1 MKAKNQLVL
10 AMTIAMIA
18 MPVLAA
24 GPSGNN
30 DVWTSGNGSTLV
42 DGSGNPIR
50 TIHYQNKKSLVANLK
65 ANSNTQPSPSLLAT
79 IKKSLTK
86 VFSAEA
92 QTTPVTSLPKETLK
106 LTNIVAKPVTKTL
119 VLKKAPAL
127 MKVALPIKTA
137 ELIQPPVFN
146 ASAVTSPPKKAA
158 VEALEDVAPAI
169 GNANVEV
176 TAVKPTKIDYSFHDY
191 KATVLFDTGSAVLTE
206 DASSSLTQLAM
217 ATKKAEKVI
226 SLQVLGHADT
236 RGDAGYNMTLSEERM
251 LSVAQFFDSLKL
263 KVTSMFA
270 KGETSPVMGTEGEDL
285 TLSRRVQVFIKT
297 RHID

>member
-1 MKAKNQLVL
+1 MKTKNQLVL
-10 AMTIAMIA
+10 AMTIAMIT

-30 DVWTSGNGSTLV
+30 DVWTSGNGSTIV
-42 DGSGNPIR
+42 DGNGNPIR
-50 TIHYQNKKSLVANLK
+50 TIHFQDKTSLVANVK
-65 ANSNTQPSPSLLAT
+65 ANANTQPSPSLLAV
-79 IKKSLTK
+79 IKKAVTK
-86 VFSAEA
+86 AFNAEA
-92 QTTPVTSLPKETLK
+92 EPTPMIATQEQAPKL
-106 LTNIVAKPVTKTL
+106 AKTL
-119 VLKKAPAL
+119 VLKKAP
-127 MKVALPIKTA
+127 VIKKA
-137 ELIQPPVFN
+137 PAQVIA
-146 ASAVTSPPKKAA
+146 ASAVMTQPKAA
-158 VEALEDVAPAI
+158 VGVLEEIAPAL
-169 GNANVEV
+169 GNANVKV
-176 TAVKPTKIDYSFHDY
+176 TAVKPPKIDYSFHDY

-251 LSVAQFFDSLKL
+251 LSVAQFFDGLKL

>member
-1 MKAKNQLVL
+1 MKTKNQLVL
-10 AMTIAMIA
+10 AMTIAMIT

-30 DVWTSGNGSTLV
+30 DVWTSGNGSTIV
-42 DGSGNPIR
+42 DGNGNPIR
-50 TIHYQNKKSLVANLK
+50 TIHYQNKTSLVANVK
-65 ANSNTQPSPSLLAT
+65 ANANTQPSPSLLAV
-79 IKKSLTK
+79 IKKAVTK
-86 VFSAEA
+86 AFNAEA
-92 QTTPVTSLPKETLK
+92 EPTPMIATQEQAPKL
-106 LTNIVAKPVTKTL
+106 AKTL
-119 VLKKAPAL
+119 VLKKAP
-127 MKVALPIKTA
+127 VIKKA
-137 ELIQPPVFN
+137 PAQVIA
-146 ASAVTSPPKKAA
+146 ASAVITQPKAA
-158 VEALEDVAPAI
+158 VGVLEEIAPAL
-169 GNANVEV
+169 GNATAEV
-176 TAVKPTKIDYSFHDY
+176 TAVKPPKIDYSFHDY
-191 KATVLFDTGSAVLTE
+191 KATVLFNTGSAVLTE

-251 LSVAQFFDSLKL
+251 LSVAQFFDGLKL

>member
-1 MKAKNQLVL
+1 MKTKSQLVL
-10 AMTIAMIA
+10 AMTVAMIT

-24 GPSGNN
+24 GPLGNN
-30 DVWTSGNGSTLV
+30 DVWTSGNGSTIV
-42 DGSGNPIR
+42 DGNGNPIR
-50 TIHYQNKKSLVANLK
+50 TIHFQDKTSLVANVK
-65 ANSNTQPSPSLLAT
+65 ANANTQPSPSLLAV
-79 IKKSLTK
+79 IKKAVTK
-86 VFSAEA
+86 AFNAEA
-92 QTTPVTSLPKETLK
+92 EPTPMIATQEQAPKL
-106 LTNIVAKPVTKTL
+106 AKTL
-119 VLKKAPAL
+119 VLKKAP
-127 MKVALPIKTA
+127 VIKKA
-137 ELIQPPVFN
+137 PAQVIA
-146 ASAVTSPPKKAA
+146 ASAVMTQPKAA
-158 VEALEDVAPAI
+158 VEVLKEVAPAL
-169 GNANVEV
+169 GNANVKV
-176 TAVKPTKIDYSFHDY
+176 TAVKPPKIDYSFHDY

-236 RGDAGYNMTLSEERM
+236 RGDASYNMTLSEERM
-251 LSVAQFFDSLKL
+251 LSVAQFFDGLKL

>member
-1 MKAKNQLVL
+1 MKTKNQLVL
-10 AMTIAMIA
+10 AMTIAMIT

-30 DVWTSGNGSTLV
+30 DVWTSGNGSTIV
-42 DGSGNPIR
+42 DGNGNPIR
-50 TIHYQNKKSLVANLK
+50 TIHYQNKTSLVANVK
-65 ANSNTQPSPSLLAT
+65 ANANTQPSPSLLAV
-79 IKKSLTK
+79 IKKAVTK
-86 VFSAEA
+86 AFNAEA
-92 QTTPVTSLPKETLK
+92 EPTPMIATQEQAPKL
-106 LTNIVAKPVTKTL
+106 TKTL
-119 VLKKAPAL
+119 VLKKAP
-127 MKVALPIKTA
+127 VIKKA
-137 ELIQPPVFN
+137 PAQVIA
-146 ASAVTSPPKKAA
+146 ASAVITQPKAA
-158 VEALEDVAPAI
+158 VEVLEEVAPAL
-169 GNANVEV
+169 GNANVKV
-176 TAVKPTKIDYSFHDY
+176 TAVKPPKIDYSFHDY

-251 LSVAQFFDSLKL
+251 LSVAQFFDGLKL

>member
-1 MKAKNQLVL
+1 MKTKNQLVL
-10 AMTIAMIA
+10 AMTIAMIT

-30 DVWTSGNGSTLV
+30 DVWTSSNGSTIV
-42 DGSGNPIR
+42 DGNGNPIR
-50 TIHYQNKKSLVANLK
+50 TIHYQNKTSLVANVK
-65 ANSNTQPSPSLLAT
+65 ANANTQPSPSLLAV
-79 IKKSLTK
+79 IKKAVTK
-86 VFSAEA
+86 AFNAEA
-92 QTTPVTSLPKETLK
+92 EPTPMIATQEQAPKL
-106 LTNIVAKPVTKTL
+106 AKTL
-119 VLKKAPAL
+119 VLKKAP
-127 MKVALPIKTA
+127 VIKKA
-137 ELIQPPVFN
+137 PAQVIA
-146 ASAVTSPPKKAA
+146 ASAVITQPKAA
-158 VEALEDVAPAI
+158 VEVLEEVAPAL
-169 GNANVEV
+169 GNANVKV
-176 TAVKPTKIDYSFHDY
+176 TAVKPPKIDYSFHDY

-251 LSVAQFFDSLKL
+251 LSVAQFFDGLKL

>member
-1 MKAKNQLVL
+1 MKTKNQLVL
-10 AMTIAMIA
+10 AMTIAIIT

-30 DVWTSGNGSTLV
+30 DVWTSGNGSTIV
-42 DGSGNPIR
+42 DGNGNPIR
-50 TIHYQNKKSLVANLK
+50 TIHYQNKTSLVANVK
-65 ANSNTQPSPSLLAT
+65 ANANTQPSPSLLAV
-79 IKKSLTK
+79 IKKAVTK
-86 VFSAEA
+86 AFNAEA
-92 QTTPVTSLPKETLK
+92 DPTPMIATQEQAPKL
-106 LTNIVAKPVTKTL
+106 AKTL
-119 VLKKAPAL
+119 VLKKAP
-127 MKVALPIKTA
+127 VIKKA
-137 ELIQPPVFN
+137 PAQVIA
-146 ASAVTSPPKKAA
+146 ASAVITQPKAA
-158 VEALEDVAPAI
+158 VEVLKEVAPAL
-169 GNANVEV
+169 GNANVKV
-176 TAVKPTKIDYSFHDY
+176 TAVKPPKIDYSFHDY

-251 LSVAQFFDSLKL
+251 LSVAQFFDGLKL

>member
-1 MKAKNQLVL
+1 MKTKSQLVL
-10 AMTIAMIA
+10 AMTVAMIT

-24 GPSGNN
+24 GPLGNN
-30 DVWTSGNGSTLV
+30 DVWTSGNGSTIV
-42 DGSGNPIR
+42 DGNGNPIR
-50 TIHYQNKKSLVANLK
+50 TIHFQDKTSLVANVK
-65 ANSNTQPSPSLLAT
+65 ANANTQPSPSLLAV
-79 IKKSLTK
+79 IKKAVTK
-86 VFSAEA
+86 AFNAEA
-92 QTTPVTSLPKETLK
+92 EPTPMIATQEQAPKL
-106 LTNIVAKPVTKTL
+106 AKTL
-119 VLKKAPAL
+119 VLKKAP
-127 MKVALPIKTA
+127 VIKKA
-137 ELIQPPVFN
+137 PAQVIA
-146 ASAVTSPPKKAA
+146 ASAVMTQPKAA
-158 VEALEDVAPAI
+158 VGVLEEVAPAL
-169 GNANVEV
+169 GNANVKV
-176 TAVKPTKIDYSFHDY
+176 TAVKPPKIDYSFHDY

-251 LSVAQFFDSLKL
+251 LSVAQFFDGLKL

>member
-1 MKAKNQLVL
+1 MKTKTQLVL
-10 AMTIAMIA
+10 AMTIAMIT

-24 GPSGNN
+24 GSSGNN
-30 DVWTSGNGSTLV
+30 EVWTSGNGSTIV
-42 DGSGNPIR
+42 DGNGNPIR
-50 TIHYQNKKSLVANLK
+50 TIDFQDKTSLVANVK
-65 ANSNTQPSPSLLAT
+65 ANANTQHSPSLLAV

-86 VFSAEA
+86 VFNAEA
-92 QTTPVTSLPKETLK
+92 QTTPVASLPKESLK
-106 LTNIVAKPVTKTL
+106 LTKIVAKPDTKTL

-127 MKVALPIKTA
+127 IKVAAPIKAA
-137 ELIQPPVFN
+137 ELIKPPVFA
-146 ASAVTSPPKKAA
+146 ASAVNIPPKAA
-158 VEALEDVAPAI
+158 VEALEEVAPAL

-176 TAVKPTKIDYSFHDY
+176 TPIKPPKIDYSFQDY

-217 ATKKAEKVI
+217 ATKKADKVI
-226 SLQVLGHADT
+226 SLQVMGHADT

-251 LSVAQFFDSLKL
+251 LSVAQFFDGLKL

-285 TLSRRVQVFIKT
+285 TLSRRVQVLIKT

>member
-1 MKAKNQLVL
+1 MKTKNQLVL
-10 AMTIAMIA
+10 AMTIAMIT

-30 DVWTSGNGSTLV
+30 DVWTSGNGSTIV
-42 DGSGNPIR
+42 DGNGNPIR
-50 TIHYQNKKSLVANLK
+50 TIHYQNKTSLVANVK
-65 ANSNTQPSPSLLAT
+65 ANANTQPSPSLLAV
-79 IKKSLTK
+79 IKKAVTK
-86 VFSAEA
+86 AFNAEA
-92 QTTPVTSLPKETLK
+92 EPTPMIATQEQAPKL
-106 LTNIVAKPVTKTL
+106 AKTL
-119 VLKKAPAL
+119 VLKKAP
-127 MKVALPIKTA
+127 VIKKA
-137 ELIQPPVFN
+137 PAQVIA
-146 ASAVTSPPKKAA
+146 ASAVMTQPKAA
-158 VEALEDVAPAI
+158 VGVLEEVAPAL
-169 GNANVEV
+169 GNANVKV
-176 TAVKPTKIDYSFHDY
+176 TAVKPPKIDYSFHDY

-236 RGDAGYNMTLSEERM
+236 RGDASYNMTLSEERM
-251 LSVAQFFDSLKL
+251 LSVAQFFDGLKL

>member
-1 MKAKNQLVL
+1 MKTKNQLVL
-10 AMTIAMIA
+10 AMTIAMIT

-30 DVWTSGNGSTLV
+30 DVWTSGNGSTIV
-42 DGSGNPIR
+42 DGNGNPIR
-50 TIHYQNKKSLVANLK
+50 TIHYQNKTSLVANVK
-65 ANSNTQPSPSLLAT
+65 ANANTQPSPSLLAV
-79 IKKSLTK
+79 IKKAVTK
-86 VFSAEA
+86 AFNVEA
-92 QTTPVTSLPKETLK
+92 DPTPMIATQEQAPKL
-106 LTNIVAKPVTKTL
+106 TKTL

-127 MKVALPIKTA
+127 IKVAAPIKTA
-137 ELIQPPVFN
+137 ELIKPPIFA
-146 ASAVTSPPKKAA
+146 ASAVITQPKAA
-158 VEALEDVAPAI
+158 VEVLEEVAPAL
-169 GNANVEV
+169 GNANVKV
-176 TAVKPTKIDYSFHDY
+176 TAVKPPKIDYSFHDY

-251 LSVAQFFDSLKL
+251 LSVAQFFDGLKL

>member
-1 MKAKNQLVL
+1 MKTKNQLVL
-10 AMTIAMIA
+10 AMTIAIIT
-18 MPVLAA
+18 MPLLAA

-30 DVWTSGNGSTLV
+30 DVWTSGNGSTIV
-42 DGSGNPIR
+42 DGNGNPIR
-50 TIHYQNKKSLVANLK
+50 TIHYQNKTSLVANVK
-65 ANSNTQPSPSLLAT
+65 ANANTQPSPSLLAV
-79 IKKSLTK
+79 IKKAVTK
-86 VFSAEA
+86 AFNVEA
-92 QTTPVTSLPKETLK
+92 DPTPMIATQEQAPKL
-106 LTNIVAKPVTKTL
+106 AKTL
-119 VLKKAPAL
+119 VLKKVPVIKKAPAQ
-127 MKVALPIKTA
+127 VIA
-137 ELIQPPVFN
+137 
-146 ASAVTSPPKKAA
+146 ASAVITQPKAA
-158 VEALEDVAPAI
+158 VEVLKEVAPAL
-169 GNANVEV
+169 GNANVKV
-176 TAVKPTKIDYSFHDY
+176 TAVKPPKIDYSFHDY

-251 LSVAQFFDSLKL
+251 LSVAQFFDGLKL

>member
-1 MKAKNQLVL
+1 MKTKNQLVL
-10 AMTIAMIA
+10 AMTIAIIT
-18 MPVLAA
+18 MPLLAA

-30 DVWTSGNGSTLV
+30 DIWTSGNGSTIV
-42 DGSGNPIR
+42 DGNGNPIR
-50 TIHYQNKKSLVANLK
+50 TIHYQNKTSLVANVK
-65 ANSNTQPSPSLLAT
+65 ANANTQPSPSLLAV
-79 IKKSLTK
+79 IKKAVTK
-86 VFSAEA
+86 AFNAEA
-92 QTTPVTSLPKETLK
+92 EPTPMIATQEQAPKL
-106 LTNIVAKPVTKTL
+106 AKTL
-119 VLKKAPAL
+119 VLKKAP
-127 MKVALPIKTA
+127 VIKKA
-137 ELIQPPVFN
+137 PAQVIA
-146 ASAVTSPPKKAA
+146 ASAVITQPKAA
-158 VEALEDVAPAI
+158 VEVLEEVAPAL
-169 GNANVEV
+169 GNANVKV
-176 TAVKPTKIDYSFHDY
+176 TAVKPPKIDYSFHDY

-251 LSVAQFFDSLKL
+251 LSVAQFFDGLKL

>member
-1 MKAKNQLVL
+1 MKTKSQLVL
-10 AMTIAMIA
+10 AMTIAMIT

-30 DVWTSGNGSTLV
+30 DVWTSGNGSTIV
-42 DGSGNPIR
+42 DGNGNPIR
-50 TIHYQNKKSLVANLK
+50 TIHYQNKTSLVANVK
-65 ANSNTQPSPSLLAT
+65 ANANTQPSPSLLAV
-79 IKKSLTK
+79 IKKAVTK
-86 VFSAEA
+86 AFNAEA
-92 QTTPVTSLPKETLK
+92 EPTPMIATQEQAPKL
-106 LTNIVAKPVTKTL
+106 AKTL
-119 VLKKAPAL
+119 VLKKAP
-127 MKVALPIKTA
+127 VIKKA
-137 ELIQPPVFN
+137 PAQVIA
-146 ASAVTSPPKKAA
+146 ASAVMTQPKAA
-158 VEALEDVAPAI
+158 VGVLEEVAPAL
-169 GNANVEV
+169 GNANVKV
-176 TAVKPTKIDYSFHDY
+176 TAVKPPKIDYSFHDY

-236 RGDAGYNMTLSEERM
+236 RGDASYNMTLSEERM
-251 LSVAQFFDSLKL
+251 LSVAQFFDGLKL

-270 KGETSPVMGTEGEDL
+270 KGETSPVMGTGGEDL

>member
-1 MKAKNQLVL
+1 MKTKNQLVL
-10 AMTIAMIA
+10 AMTIAIIT

-30 DVWTSGNGSTLV
+30 DVWTSGNGSTIV
-42 DGSGNPIR
+42 DGNGNPIR
-50 TIHYQNKKSLVANLK
+50 TIHYQNKTSLVANVK
-65 ANSNTQPSPSLLAT
+65 ANANTQPSPSLLAV
-79 IKKSLTK
+79 IKKAVTK
-86 VFSAEA
+86 AFNVEA
-92 QTTPVTSLPKETLK
+92 DPTPMIATQEQAPKL
-106 LTNIVAKPVTKTL
+106 AKTL
-119 VLKKAPAL
+119 VLKKAP
-127 MKVALPIKTA
+127 VIKKA
-137 ELIQPPVFN
+137 PAQVIA
-146 ASAVTSPPKKAA
+146 ASAVITQPKAA
-158 VEALEDVAPAI
+158 VAVLEEVAPAL
-169 GNANVEV
+169 GNANVKV
-176 TAVKPTKIDYSFHDY
+176 TAVKPPKIDYSFHDY

-251 LSVAQFFDSLKL
+251 LSVAQFFDGLKL

>member
-1 MKAKNQLVL
+1 MKTKSQLVL
-10 AMTIAMIA
+10 AMTVAMIT

-24 GPSGNN
+24 GPLGNN
-30 DVWTSGNGSTLV
+30 DVWTSGNGSTIV
-42 DGSGNPIR
+42 DGNGNPIR
-50 TIHYQNKKSLVANLK
+50 TIHYQNTTSLVANVK
-65 ANSNTQPSPSLLAT
+65 ANANTQPSPSLLAV
-79 IKKSLTK
+79 IKKAVTK
-86 VFSAEA
+86 AFNAEA
-92 QTTPVTSLPKETLK
+92 EPTPMIATQEQAPKL
-106 LTNIVAKPVTKTL
+106 AKTL
-119 VLKKAPAL
+119 VLKKAP
-127 MKVALPIKTA
+127 VIKKA
-137 ELIQPPVFN
+137 PAQVIA
-146 ASAVTSPPKKAA
+146 ASAVMTQPKAA
-158 VEALEDVAPAI
+158 VGVLEEIAPAL
-169 GNANVEV
+169 GNATAEV
-176 TAVKPTKIDYSFHDY
+176 TAVKPPKIDYSFHDY

-236 RGDAGYNMTLSEERM
+236 RGDASYNMTLSEERM
-251 LSVAQFFDSLKL
+251 LSVAQFFDGLKL

>member
-1 MKAKNQLVL
+1 MKTKNQLVL
-10 AMTIAMIA
+10 AMTIAMIT
-18 MPVLAA
+18 MPVLAV

-30 DVWTSGNGSTLV
+30 DVWTSGNGSTIV
-42 DGSGNPIR
+42 DGNGNPIR
-50 TIHYQNKKSLVANLK
+50 TIHYQNKTSLVANVK
-65 ANSNTQPSPSLLAT
+65 ANANTQPSPSLLAV
-79 IKKSLTK
+79 IKKAVTK
-86 VFSAEA
+86 AFNAEA
-92 QTTPVTSLPKETLK
+92 EPTPMIATQEQAPKL
-106 LTNIVAKPVTKTL
+106 AKTL
-119 VLKKAPAL
+119 VLKKAP
-127 MKVALPIKTA
+127 VIKKA
-137 ELIQPPVFN
+137 PAQVIA
-146 ASAVTSPPKKAA
+146 ASAVITQPKAT
-158 VEALEDVAPAI
+158 VGVLEEIAPAL
-169 GNANVEV
+169 GNANVKV
-176 TAVKPTKIDYSFHDY
+176 TAVKPPKIDYSFHDY

-251 LSVAQFFDSLKL
+251 LSVAQFFDGLKL

>member
-1 MKAKNQLVL
+1 MKTKNQLVL
-10 AMTIAMIA
+10 AMTIAMIT

-30 DVWTSGNGSTLV
+30 DVWTSGNGSTIV
-42 DGSGNPIR
+42 DGNGNPIR
-50 TIHYQNKKSLVANLK
+50 TIHYQNKTSLVANVK
-65 ANSNTQPSPSLLAT
+65 ANANTQPSPSLLAV
-79 IKKSLTK
+79 IKKAVTK
-86 VFSAEA
+86 AFNAEA
-92 QTTPVTSLPKETLK
+92 EPTPMIATQEQAPKL
-106 LTNIVAKPVTKTL
+106 AKTL
-119 VLKKAPAL
+119 VLKKAP
-127 MKVALPIKTA
+127 VIKKA
-137 ELIQPPVFN
+137 PAQVIA
-146 ASAVTSPPKKAA
+146 ASAVMTQPKAA
-158 VEALEDVAPAI
+158 VGVLEEVAPAL
-169 GNANVEV
+169 GNANAKV
-176 TAVKPTKIDYSFHDY
+176 TAVKPPKIDYSFHDY

-236 RGDAGYNMTLSEERM
+236 RGDASYNMTLSEERM
-251 LSVAQFFDSLKL
+251 LSVAQFFDGLKL

>member
-1 MKAKNQLVL
+1 MKTKNQLVL
-10 AMTIAMIA
+10 AMTIAMIT

-30 DVWTSGNGSTLV
+30 DVWTSGNGSTIV
-42 DGSGNPIR
+42 DGNGNPIR
-50 TIHYQNKKSLVANLK
+50 TIHYQNKTSLVANVK
-65 ANSNTQPSPSLLAT
+65 ANANTQPSPSLLAV
-79 IKKSLTK
+79 IKKAVTK
-86 VFSAEA
+86 AFNAEA
-92 QTTPVTSLPKETLK
+92 EPTPMIATQEQAPKL
-106 LTNIVAKPVTKTL
+106 AKTL
-119 VLKKAPAL
+119 VLKKAP
-127 MKVALPIKTA
+127 VIKKA
-137 ELIQPPVFN
+137 PAQVIA
-146 ASAVTSPPKKAA
+146 ASAVMTQPKAA
-158 VEALEDVAPAI
+158 VEVLKEVAPAL
-169 GNANVEV
+169 GNANVKV
-176 TAVKPTKIDYSFHDY
+176 TAVKPPKIDYSFHDY

-251 LSVAQFFDSLKL
+251 LSVAQFFDGLKL

>member
-1 MKAKNQLVL
+1 MKTKNQLVL
-10 AMTIAMIA
+10 AMTIAMIT

-30 DVWTSGNGSTLV
+30 DVWTSGNGSTIV
-42 DGSGNPIR
+42 DGNGNPIR
-50 TIHYQNKKSLVANLK
+50 TIHYQNKTSLVANVK
-65 ANSNTQPSPSLLAT
+65 ANANTQTSPSLLAV
-79 IKKSLTK
+79 IKKAVTK
-86 VFSAEA
+86 AFNAEA
-92 QTTPVTSLPKETLK
+92 EPTPMIATQEQAPKL
-106 LTNIVAKPVTKTL
+106 AKTL
-119 VLKKAPAL
+119 VLKKAP
-127 MKVALPIKTA
+127 VIKKA
-137 ELIQPPVFN
+137 PAQVIA
-146 ASAVTSPPKKAA
+146 ASAVITQPKAA
-158 VEALEDVAPAI
+158 VEVLKEVAPAL
-169 GNANVEV
+169 GNANVKV
-176 TAVKPTKIDYSFHDY
+176 TAVKPPKIDYSFHDY

-251 LSVAQFFDSLKL
+251 LSVAQFFDGLKL

-297 RHID
+297 RHND

>member
-1 MKAKNQLVL
+1 MKTKNQLVL
-10 AMTIAMIA
+10 AMTIAMIT

-30 DVWTSGNGSTLV
+30 DVWTSGNGSTIV
-42 DGSGNPIR
+42 DGNGNPIR
-50 TIHYQNKKSLVANLK
+50 TIHYQNKTSLVANVK
-65 ANSNTQPSPSLLAT
+65 ANANTQPSPSLLAV
-79 IKKSLTK
+79 IKKAVTK
-86 VFSAEA
+86 AFNAEA
-92 QTTPVTSLPKETLK
+92 EPTPMIATQEQAPKL
-106 LTNIVAKPVTKTL
+106 AKTL
-119 VLKKAPAL
+119 VLKKAP
-127 MKVALPIKTA
+127 VIKKA
-137 ELIQPPVFN
+137 PAQVIA
-146 ASAVTSPPKKAA
+146 ASAVMTQPKAA
-158 VEALEDVAPAI
+158 VGVLEEVAPAL
-169 GNANVEV
+169 GNANAEV
-176 TAVKPTKIDYSFHDY
+176 TAVKPPKIDYSFHDY

-251 LSVAQFFDSLKL
+251 LSVAQFFDGLKL

>member
-1 MKAKNQLVL
+1 MKTKSQLVL
-10 AMTIAMIA
+10 AMTIAMIT

-24 GPSGNN
+24 GPLGNN
-30 DVWTSGNGSTLV
+30 DVWTSGNGSTIV
-42 DGSGNPIR
+42 DGNGNPIR
-50 TIHYQNKKSLVANLK
+50 TIHYQNTTSLVANVK
-65 ANSNTQPSPSLLAT
+65 ANANTQPSPSLLAV
-79 IKKSLTK
+79 IKKAVTK
-86 VFSAEA
+86 AFNAEA
-92 QTTPVTSLPKETLK
+92 EPTPMIATQEQAPKL
-106 LTNIVAKPVTKTL
+106 AKTL
-119 VLKKAPAL
+119 VLKKAP
-127 MKVALPIKTA
+127 VIKKA
-137 ELIQPPVFN
+137 PAQVIA
-146 ASAVTSPPKKAA
+146 ASAVMTQPKAA
-158 VEALEDVAPAI
+158 VGVLEEVAPAL
-169 GNANVEV
+169 GNANAEV
-176 TAVKPTKIDYSFHDY
+176 TAVKPPKIDYSFHDY

-251 LSVAQFFDSLKL
+251 LSVAQFFDGLKL

-270 KGETSPVMGTEGEDL
+270 KGETSPVMGTGGEDL

>member
-1 MKAKNQLVL
+1 MKTKNQLVL
-10 AMTIAMIA
+10 AMTIAMIT
-18 MPVLAA
+18 MPVLAV

-30 DVWTSGNGSTLV
+30 DVWTSGNGSTIV
-42 DGSGNPIR
+42 DGNGNPIR
-50 TIHYQNKKSLVANLK
+50 TIHFQDKKSLVANVK
-65 ANSNTQPSPSLLAT
+65 ANANTQPSSSLLAV
-79 IKKSLTK
+79 IKKAVTK
-86 VFSAEA
+86 VFKAEA
-92 QTTPVTSLPKETLK
+92 QTTPVTSLPKETLEVTK
-106 LTNIVAKPVTKTL
+106 IVAKPVTKTL

-127 MKVALPIKTA
+127 IKVAAPIKTA
-137 ELIQPPVFN
+137 ELIKPPILA
-146 ASAVTSPPKKAA
+146 ASAVTSPPKAA
-158 VEALEDVAPAI
+158 VEALEEEAPAL
-169 GNANVEV
+169 GNATVEV
-176 TAVKPTKIDYSFHDY
+176 TAVKLPKIDYSFHDY

>member
-1 MKAKNQLVL
+1 MKTKNQLVL
-10 AMTIAMIA
+10 AMTIAMIT

-30 DVWTSGNGSTLV
+30 DVWTSGNGSTIV
-42 DGSGNPIR
+42 DGNGNPIR
-50 TIHYQNKKSLVANLK
+50 TIHYQNKTSLVANVK
-65 ANSNTQPSPSLLAT
+65 ANANTQPSPSLLAV
-79 IKKSLTK
+79 IKKAVTK
-86 VFSAEA
+86 AFNVEA
-92 QTTPVTSLPKETLK
+92 DPTPMIATQEQAPKL
-106 LTNIVAKPVTKTL
+106 TKTL
-119 VLKKAPAL
+119 VLKKAP
-127 MKVALPIKTA
+127 VIKKA
-137 ELIQPPVFN
+137 PAQVIA
-146 ASAVTSPPKKAA
+146 ASAVITQPKAA
-158 VEALEDVAPAI
+158 VEVLEEVAPAL
-169 GNANVEV
+169 GNANVKV
-176 TAVKPTKIDYSFHDY
+176 TAVKPPKIDYSFHDY

-251 LSVAQFFDSLKL
+251 LSVAQFFDGLKL

-270 KGETSPVMGTEGEDL
+270 KGETSPVMGDKGEDL

>member
-1 MKAKNQLVL
+1 MKTKNQLVL
-10 AMTIAMIA
+10 AMTIAMIT

-30 DVWTSGNGSTLV
+30 DVWTSGNGSTIV
-42 DGSGNPIR
+42 DGNGNPIR
-50 TIHYQNKKSLVANLK
+50 TIHYQNKTSLVANVK
-65 ANSNTQPSPSLLAT
+65 ANANTQPSPSLLAV
-79 IKKSLTK
+79 IKKAVTK
-86 VFSAEA
+86 AFNAEA
-92 QTTPVTSLPKETLK
+92 EPTPMIATQEQAPKL
-106 LTNIVAKPVTKTL
+106 AKTL
-119 VLKKAPAL
+119 VLKKAP
-127 MKVALPIKTA
+127 VIKKA
-137 ELIQPPVFN
+137 PAQVIA
-146 ASAVTSPPKKAA
+146 ASAVITQPKAA
-158 VEALEDVAPAI
+158 VEVLEEVAPAL
-169 GNANVEV
+169 GNANVKV
-176 TAVKPTKIDYSFHDY
+176 TAVKPPKIDYSFHDY

-251 LSVAQFFDSLKL
+251 LSVAQFFDGLKL

>member
-1 MKAKNQLVL
+1 MKTKNQLVL
-10 AMTIAMIA
+10 AMTIAIIT
-18 MPVLAA
+18 MPLLAA

-30 DVWTSGNGSTLV
+30 DVWTSGNGSTIV
-42 DGSGNPIR
+42 DGNGNPIR
-50 TIHYQNKKSLVANLK
+50 TIHYQNKTSLVANVK
-65 ANSNTQPSPSLLAT
+65 ANANTQPSPSLLAV
-79 IKKSLTK
+79 IKKAVTK
-86 VFSAEA
+86 AFNVEA
-92 QTTPVTSLPKETLK
+92 DPTPMIATQEQAPKL
-106 LTNIVAKPVTKTL
+106 AKTL
-119 VLKKAPAL
+119 VLKKAP
-127 MKVALPIKTA
+127 VIKKA
-137 ELIQPPVFN
+137 PAQVIA
-146 ASAVTSPPKKAA
+146 ASAVITQPKAT
-158 VEALEDVAPAI
+158 VGVLEEIAPAL
-169 GNANVEV
+169 GNATAEV
-176 TAVKPTKIDYSFHDY
+176 TAVKPPKIDYSFHDY

-251 LSVAQFFDSLKL
+251 LSVAQFFDGLKL

>member
-1 MKAKNQLVL
+1 MKTKNQLVL
-10 AMTIAMIA
+10 AMTIAMIT

-30 DVWTSGNGSTLV
+30 DVWTSGNGSTIV
-42 DGSGNPIR
+42 DGNGNPIR
-50 TIHYQNKKSLVANLK
+50 TIHYQNKTSLVANVK
-65 ANSNTQPSPSLLAT
+65 ANANTQSSPSLLAV
-79 IKKSLTK
+79 IKKAVTK
-86 VFSAEA
+86 AFNVEA
-92 QTTPVTSLPKETLK
+92 DPTPMIATQEQAPKL
-106 LTNIVAKPVTKTL
+106 AKTL
-119 VLKKAPAL
+119 VLKKVPVIKKAPAQ
-127 MKVALPIKTA
+127 VIA
-137 ELIQPPVFN
+137 
-146 ASAVTSPPKKAA
+146 ASAVITQPKAA
-158 VEALEDVAPAI
+158 VEVLEEVAPAL
-169 GNANVEV
+169 GNANVKV
-176 TAVKPTKIDYSFHDY
+176 TAVKPPKIDYSFHDY

-251 LSVAQFFDSLKL
+251 LSVAQFFDGLKL

>member
-1 MKAKNQLVL
+1 MKTKSQLVL
-10 AMTIAMIA
+10 AMTIAMVT

-30 DVWTSGNGSTLV
+30 DVWTSGNGSTIV
-42 DGSGNPIR
+42 DGNGNPIR
-50 TIHYQNKKSLVANLK
+50 TIHYQNTTSLVANVK
-65 ANSNTQPSPSLLAT
+65 ANANTQPSPSLLAV
-79 IKKSLTK
+79 IKKAVTK
-86 VFSAEA
+86 AFNAEA
-92 QTTPVTSLPKETLK
+92 EPTPMIATQEQAPKL
-106 LTNIVAKPVTKTL
+106 AKTL
-119 VLKKAPAL
+119 VLKKAP
-127 MKVALPIKTA
+127 VIKKA
-137 ELIQPPVFN
+137 PAQVIA
-146 ASAVTSPPKKAA
+146 ASAVMTQPKAA
-158 VEALEDVAPAI
+158 VGVLEEVAPAL
-169 GNANVEV
+169 GNANVKV
-176 TAVKPTKIDYSFHDY
+176 TAVKPPKIDYSFHDY

-236 RGDAGYNMTLSEERM
+236 RGDASYNMTLSEERM
-251 LSVAQFFDSLKL
+251 LSVAQFFDGLKL

>member
-1 MKAKNQLVL
+1 MKTKNQLVL
-10 AMTIAMIA
+10 AMTIAMIT

-30 DVWTSGNGSTLV
+30 DVWTSGNGSTIV
-42 DGSGNPIR
+42 DGNGNPIR
-50 TIHYQNKKSLVANLK
+50 TIHYQNKTSLVANVK
-65 ANSNTQPSPSLLAT
+65 ANANTQPSPSLLAV
-79 IKKSLTK
+79 IKKAVTK
-86 VFSAEA
+86 AFNVEA
-92 QTTPVTSLPKETLK
+92 DPTPIIATQEQAPKL
-106 LTNIVAKPVTKTL
+106 AKTL
-119 VLKKAPAL
+119 VLKKAP
-127 MKVALPIKTA
+127 VIKKA
-137 ELIQPPVFN
+137 PAQVIA
-146 ASAVTSPPKKAA
+146 ASAVITQPKAA
-158 VEALEDVAPAI
+158 VEVLKEVAPAL
-169 GNANVEV
+169 GNANVKV
-176 TAVKPTKIDYSFHDY
+176 TAVKLPKIDYSFHDY

-251 LSVAQFFDSLKL
+251 LSVAQFFDGLKL

>member
-1 MKAKNQLVL
+1 MKTKNQLVL
-10 AMTIAMIA
+10 AMTIAMIT

-30 DVWTSGNGSTLV
+30 DVWTSGNGSTIV
-42 DGSGNPIR
+42 DGNGNPIR
-50 TIHYQNKKSLVANLK
+50 TIHYQNKTSLVANVK
-65 ANSNTQPSPSLLAT
+65 ANANTQPSPSLLAV
-79 IKKSLTK
+79 IKKAVTK
-86 VFSAEA
+86 AFNVEA
-92 QTTPVTSLPKETLK
+92 DPTPMIATQEQAPKL
-106 LTNIVAKPVTKTL
+106 TKTL
-119 VLKKAPAL
+119 VLKKAP
-127 MKVALPIKTA
+127 VIKKA
-137 ELIQPPVFN
+137 PAQVIA
-146 ASAVTSPPKKAA
+146 ASAVITQPKAA
-158 VEALEDVAPAI
+158 VEVLEEVAPAL
-169 GNANVEV
+169 GNANVKV
-176 TAVKPTKIDYSFHDY
+176 TAVKPPKIDYSFHDY

-251 LSVAQFFDSLKL
+251 LSVAQFFDGLKL

>member
-1 MKAKNQLVL
+1 MKTKNQLVL
-10 AMTIAMIA
+10 AMTIAIIT

-30 DVWTSGNGSTLV
+30 DVWTSGNGSTIV
-42 DGSGNPIR
+42 DGNGNPIR
-50 TIHYQNKKSLVANLK
+50 TIHYQNKTSLVANVK
-65 ANSNTQPSPSLLAT
+65 ANANTQPSPSLLAV
-79 IKKSLTK
+79 IKKAVTK
-86 VFSAEA
+86 AFNVEA
-92 QTTPVTSLPKETLK
+92 DPTPMIATQEQAPKL
-106 LTNIVAKPVTKTL
+106 AKTL
-119 VLKKAPAL
+119 VLKKAP
-127 MKVALPIKTA
+127 VIKKA
-137 ELIQPPVFN
+137 PAQVIA
-146 ASAVTSPPKKAA
+146 ASAVITQPKAA
-158 VEALEDVAPAI
+158 VEVLEEVAPAL
-169 GNANVEV
+169 GNANVKV
-176 TAVKPTKIDYSFHDY
+176 TAVKLPKIDYSFHDY

-251 LSVAQFFDSLKL
+251 LSVAQFFDGLKL

>member
-1 MKAKNQLVL
+1 MKTKNQLVL
-10 AMTIAMIA
+10 AMTIAMIT

-30 DVWTSGNGSTLV
+30 DVWTSSNGSTIV
-42 DGSGNPIR
+42 DGNGNPIR
-50 TIHYQNKKSLVANLK
+50 TIHYQNKTSLVANVK
-65 ANSNTQPSPSLLAT
+65 ANANTQPSPSLLAV
-79 IKKSLTK
+79 IKKAVTK
-86 VFSAEA
+86 AFNVEA
-92 QTTPVTSLPKETLK
+92 DPTPMIATQEQAPKL
-106 LTNIVAKPVTKTL
+106 AKTL
-119 VLKKAPAL
+119 VLKKVPVIKKAPAQ
-127 MKVALPIKTA
+127 VIA
-137 ELIQPPVFN
+137 
-146 ASAVTSPPKKAA
+146 ASAVITQPKAA
-158 VEALEDVAPAI
+158 VEVLEEVAPAL
-169 GNANVEV
+169 GNANVKV
-176 TAVKPTKIDYSFHDY
+176 TAVKPPKIDYSFHDY

-251 LSVAQFFDSLKL
+251 LSVAQFFDGLKL

>member
-1 MKAKNQLVL
+1 MKTKSQLVL
-10 AMTIAMIA
+10 AMTVAMIT

-24 GPSGNN
+24 GPLGNN
-30 DVWTSGNGSTLV
+30 DVWTSGNGSTIV
-42 DGSGNPIR
+42 DGNGNPIR
-50 TIHYQNKKSLVANLK
+50 TIHFQDKTSLVANVK
-65 ANSNTQPSPSLLAT
+65 ANANTQPSPSLLAV
-79 IKKSLTK
+79 IKKAVTK
-86 VFSAEA
+86 AFNAEA
-92 QTTPVTSLPKETLK
+92 EPTPMIATQEQAPKL
-106 LTNIVAKPVTKTL
+106 AKTL
-119 VLKKAPAL
+119 VLKKAP
-127 MKVALPIKTA
+127 VIKKA
-137 ELIQPPVFN
+137 PAQVIA
-146 ASAVTSPPKKAA
+146 ASAVMTQPKAA
-158 VEALEDVAPAI
+158 VEVLKEVAPAL
-169 GNANVEV
+169 GNANVKV
-176 TAVKPTKIDYSFHDY
+176 TAVKPPKIDYSFHDY

-251 LSVAQFFDSLKL
+251 LSVAQFFDGLKL

-270 KGETSPVMGTEGEDL
+270 KGETSPVMGTGGEDL

>member
-1 MKAKNQLVL
+1 MKTKSQLVL
-10 AMTIAMIA
+10 AMTIAMVT

-30 DVWTSGNGSTLV
+30 DVWTSGNGSTIV
-42 DGSGNPIR
+42 DGNGNPIR
-50 TIHYQNKKSLVANLK
+50 TIHYQNKTSLVANVK
-65 ANSNTQPSPSLLAT
+65 ANANTQPSPSLLAV
-79 IKKSLTK
+79 IKKAVTK
-86 VFSAEA
+86 AFNAEA
-92 QTTPVTSLPKETLK
+92 EPTPMIATQEQAPKL
-106 LTNIVAKPVTKTL
+106 AKTL
-119 VLKKAPAL
+119 VLKKAP
-127 MKVALPIKTA
+127 VIKKA
-137 ELIQPPVFN
+137 PAQVIA
-146 ASAVTSPPKKAA
+146 ASAVMTQPKAA
-158 VEALEDVAPAI
+158 VEVLEEVAPAL
-169 GNANVEV
+169 GNANVKV
-176 TAVKPTKIDYSFHDY
+176 TAVKPPKIDYSFHDY

-251 LSVAQFFDSLKL
+251 LSVAQFFDGLKL

>member
-1 MKAKNQLVL
+1 MKTKSQLVL
-10 AMTIAMIA
+10 AMTVAMVT

-30 DVWTSGNGSTLV
+30 DVWTSGNGSTIV
-42 DGSGNPIR
+42 DGNGNPIR
-50 TIHYQNKKSLVANLK
+50 TIHYQNTTSLVANVK
-65 ANSNTQPSPSLLAT
+65 ANANTQPSPSLLAV
-79 IKKSLTK
+79 IKKAVTK
-86 VFSAEA
+86 AFNAEA
-92 QTTPVTSLPKETLK
+92 EPTPMIATQEQAPKL
-106 LTNIVAKPVTKTL
+106 AKTL
-119 VLKKAPAL
+119 VLKKAP
-127 MKVALPIKTA
+127 VIKKA
-137 ELIQPPVFN
+137 PAQVIA
-146 ASAVTSPPKKAA
+146 ASAVMTQPKAA
-158 VEALEDVAPAI
+158 VGVLEEIAPAL
-169 GNANVEV
+169 GNATAEV
-176 TAVKPTKIDYSFHDY
+176 TAVKPPKIDYSFHDY

-236 RGDAGYNMTLSEERM
+236 RGDASYNMTLYEERM
-251 LSVAQFFDSLKL
+251 LSVAQFFDGLKL

>member
-1 MKAKNQLVL
+1 MKTKSQLVL
-10 AMTIAMIA
+10 AMTIAMIT

-30 DVWTSGNGSTLV
+30 DVWTSGNGSTIV
-42 DGSGNPIR
+42 DGNGNPIR
-50 TIHYQNKKSLVANLK
+50 TIHFQDKTSLVANVK
-65 ANSNTQPSPSLLAT
+65 ANANTQPSPSLLAV
-79 IKKSLTK
+79 IKKAVTK
-86 VFSAEA
+86 AFNAEA
-92 QTTPVTSLPKETLK
+92 EPTPMIATQEQAPKL
-106 LTNIVAKPVTKTL
+106 AKTL
-119 VLKKAPAL
+119 VLKKAP
-127 MKVALPIKTA
+127 VIKKA
-137 ELIQPPVFN
+137 PAQVIA
-146 ASAVTSPPKKAA
+146 ASAVMTQPKAA
-158 VEALEDVAPAI
+158 VEVLEEVAPAL
-169 GNANVEV
+169 GNANVKV
-176 TAVKPTKIDYSFHDY
+176 TAVKPPKIDYSFHDY

-236 RGDAGYNMTLSEERM
+236 RGDASYNMTLSEERM
-251 LSVAQFFDSLKL
+251 LSVAQFFDGLKL

>member
-1 MKAKNQLVL
+1 MKTQSQLVL
-10 AMTIAMIA
+10 AMTIAMVT
-18 MPVLAA
+18 MPVLAV

-30 DVWTSGNGSTLV
+30 DVWTSGNGSTIV
-42 DGSGNPIR
+42 DGNGNPIR
-50 TIHYQNKKSLVANLK
+50 TIHFQDKTSLVANVK
-65 ANSNTQPSPSLLAT
+65 ANANTQPSPSLLAV
-79 IKKSLTK
+79 IKKVVTK
-86 VFSAEA
+86 VFKAEA
-92 QTTPVTSLPKETLK
+92 QTTPVNSLPKERLK
-106 LTNIVAKPVTKTL
+106 VTKIVAKPVTKTL

-127 MKVALPIKTA
+127 IKVAAPIKTA
-137 ELIQPPVFN
+137 ELIKPPIFA
-146 ASAVTSPPKKAA
+146 ASAVITQPKAA
-158 VEALEDVAPAI
+158 VEVLKEVAPAL
-169 GNANVEV
+169 GNANVKV
-176 TAVKPTKIDYSFHDY
+176 TAVKPPKIDYSFHDY

-236 RGDAGYNMTLSEERM
+236 RGDASYNMTLSEERM
-251 LSVAQFFDSLKL
+251 LSVAQFFDGLKL

-270 KGETSPVMGTEGEDL
+270 KGETSPVMSTEGEDL

>member
-1 MKAKNQLVL
+1 MKTKNQLAL
-10 AMTIAMIA
+10 AMTIAMIT

-30 DVWTSGNGSTLV
+30 DVWTSGNGSTIV
-42 DGSGNPIR
+42 DGNGNPIR
-50 TIHYQNKKSLVANLK
+50 TIHYQNKTSLVANVK
-65 ANSNTQPSPSLLAT
+65 ANANTQPSPSLLAV
-79 IKKSLTK
+79 IKKAVTK
-86 VFSAEA
+86 AFNVEA
-92 QTTPVTSLPKETLK
+92 DPTPIIATQEQAPKL
-106 LTNIVAKPVTKTL
+106 AKTL
-119 VLKKAPAL
+119 VLKKAP
-127 MKVALPIKTA
+127 VIKKA
-137 ELIQPPVFN
+137 PAQVIA
-146 ASAVTSPPKKAA
+146 ASAVITQPKAA
-158 VEALEDVAPAI
+158 VEVLEEVAPAL
-169 GNANVEV
+169 GNANVKV
-176 TAVKPTKIDYSFHDY
+176 TAVKPPKIDYSFHDY

-251 LSVAQFFDSLKL
+251 LSVAQFFDGLKL